1 MRNYEAEKLKK
12 IIKAKEE
19 AMVIQV
25 AETDELRKEL
35 TKLKSSLLYSRDEVY
50 AICESAYRFGFSG
63 GEAEYTCSSPSKL
76 HNCKSFQVWFNQ
88 RNKKEKPDV

>member
-1 MRNYEAEKLKK
+1 MKNYEAEKLKK

-35 TKLKSSLLYSRDEVY
+35 TKLKSSLLYSEEEVKFF
-50 AICESAYRFGFSG
+50 CTRFAHMSRLMG
-63 GEAEYTCSSPSKL
+63 
-76 HNCKSFQVWFNQ
+76 CKTNNDTIVLFDDWFKQ
-88 RNKKEKPDV
+88 HRKK

>member
-1 MRNYEAEKLKK
+1 MKNYEAEKLKK

-35 TKLKSSLLYSRDEVY
+35 TKLKSSLLFSYQDMNDAFY
-50 AICESAYRFGFSG
+50 AGKNYYYFEPWIEQDF
-63 GEAEYTCSSPSKL
+63 
-76 HNCKSFQVWFNQ
+76 
-88 RNKKEKPDV
+88 KK